1 MSRFPTPIDRNIFS
15 ANIFVTHKCAPKFST
30 LLTEIFRSL
39 IQYSIFSCKYYYLWV
54 RLGGYVKVK
63 IDLSSSG
70 FEPTT
75 SDTRI
80 PRSTHYSRL
89 LQRMFEK
96 KLKISQTK
104 PKKKIPVYVLN
115 YFSGQKGV
123 QEKYLHMVVKIK
135 PVYWLKRKQHM
146 AG

>member
-1 MSRFPTPIDRNIFS
+1 MCTKIFQPIDRNISVTYTYSIQFFR
-15 ANIFVTHKCAPKFST
+15 ANIIIYE
-30 LLTEIFRSL
+30 LG
-39 IQYSIFSCKYYYLWV
+39 W
-54 RLGGYVKVK
+54 GGYVKVK

-135 PVYWLKRKQHM
+135 PVY
-146 AG
+146 